1 MKEKE
6 LKIARDNV
14 SALMQEKFV
23 FNPERFLNKTVLFW
37 HLKSWWGTNHN
48 RILKNICDNKDDVC
62 PIHEPSTNPFSLRRK
77 EGT

>member
-23 FNPERFLNKTVLFW
+23 FNPERFLNKTVLF
-37 HLKSWWGTNHN
+37 
-48 RILKNICDNKDDVC
+48 
-62 PIHEPSTNPFSLRRK
+62 
-77 EGT
+77 